1 MSFEALVWQPGLI
14 WGCSGDDCPVL
25 THDFAALPEQGF
37 RWLHLNLADARTHA
51 WLERERA
58 FPPEVHQ
65 LLVGHENHPRAVI
78 DDGVVGLVLQDFE
91 RDFDS
96 ADADLVGAL
105 HIAIAPHLIV
115 TGRYRPVRSADMLR
129 QRLGRAPATPDPAAA
144 LALVLDSLATTF
156 ADLSRGLA
164 MDVQAVEDDFL
175 HENGAE
181 AGRALLAVR
190 RRSARLHR
198 MVSGMRA
205 VLHRLE
211 DDADLPPEMEGVAS
225 RFAQR
230 ADAIDADVM
239 ATQGQMRVLRDEFDL
254 QAAQRTNDN
263 LYFLSVMSA
272 LLLPATL
279 VTGFFGMNTGGLPF
293 AGGGGGTIE
302 ATIVALIASAGT
314 WALLRMRR

>member
-1 MSFEALVWQPGLI
+1 MI

-25 THDFAALPEQGF
+25 THDFAALPVEGF
-37 RWLHLNLADARTHA
+37 RWLHLNLADARTHS
-51 WLERERA
+51 WLEREQA

-65 LLVGHENHPRAVI
+65 LLIGHESHPRAVVEQ
-78 DDGVVGLVLQDFE
+78 GVVALVLQDFE

-96 ADADLVGAL
+96 ADSTHVSAL

-115 TGRYRPVRSADMLR
+115 TGRYRPVRSADALR
-129 QRLGRAPATPDPAAA
+129 QKLGRIAAPPDPAAA
-144 LALVLDSLATTF
+144 LGLVLDSLASTF
-156 ADLSRGLA
+156 ADQARDLA
-164 MDVQAVEDDFL
+164 MEVQAVEDDFL
-175 HENGAE
+175 NEHGAE
-181 AGRALLAVR
+181 AGRALLTIR

-211 DDADLPPEMEGVAS
+211 DDADLPPAMEGVVS

-230 ADAIDADVM
+230 SDSIDADVLS
-239 ATQGQMRVLRDEFDL
+239 TQGQMRVLRDEFDL

-279 VTGFFGMNTGGLPF
+279 VTGFFGMNTGGLPLTE
-293 AGGGGGTIE
+293 AHHGTVV
-302 ATIVALIASAGT
+302 ATLILVLSAVST
-314 WALLRMRR
+314 YWLLRRMGFFRHQ

>member
-1 MSFEALVWQPGLI
+1 MI

-25 THDFAALPEQGF
+25 THDFETLPGSGF
-37 RWLHLNLADARTHA
+37 RWLHLNLADARTHS
-51 WLERERA
+51 WLEREQA

-65 LLVGHENHPRAVI
+65 VLVGHENHPRAVVEQ
-78 DDGVVGLVLQDFE
+78 GVVALVLQDFE
-91 RDFDS
+91 RDFDAAES
-96 ADADLVGAL
+96 GHVGAL

-115 TGRYRPVRSADMLR
+115 TGRYRPVRSADALK
-129 QRLGRAPATPDPAAA
+129 QRLGRVPAAPDPATA
-144 LALVLDSLATTF
+144 LGIVLDSLATTF
-156 ADLSRGLA
+156 ADLSRTLA
-164 MDVQAVEDDFL
+164 LEVQAVEDDFL
-175 HENGAE
+175 DEKAAE
-181 AGRALLAVR
+181 AGRALLTIR

-198 MVSGMRA
+198 MVSGMRT

-211 DDADLPPEMEGVAS
+211 DGADLPPAMAGVVS

-230 ADAIDADVM
+230 ADSIDADVM

-279 VTGFFGMNTGGLPF
+279 VTGFFGMNTGGLPLT
-293 AGGGGGTIE
+293 GGTAGTIE
-302 ATIVALIASAGT
+302 ATVIALIASAGT
-314 WALLRMRR
+314 WALLRVRR